1 MLAGS
6 SRSIYIVGTMARTRT
21 SSVKA
26 RIVAI
31 GNSQGVRIPKPL
43 LEQSGLTGD
52 VELRAEAGQIV
63 IASARR
69 PRAGWAD
76 AAAELHAH
84 GEDGLLETPTPAFD
98 SEWEWR

>member
-1 MLAGS
+1 MP
-6 SRSIYIVGTMARTRT
+6 RS

-43 LEQSGLTGD
+43 LEHAGLGGE
-52 VELRAEAGQIV
+52 VELHAESGRIV
-63 IASARR
+63 IAAARR
-69 PRAGWAD
+69 ARAGWAE
-76 AAAELHAH
+76 AAAQLHSR

-98 SEWEWR
+98 AEEWEWR